1 MLLLTPTRGLGRL
14 GRAAETER
22 HGPRCWLAV
31 VLEEAVVGVRGEALR
46 GKMRKR
52 SGKGAWL
59 P

>member
-1 MLLLTPTRGLGRL
+1 MALGTRIGMI
-14 GRAAETER
+14 
-22 HGPRCWLAV
+22 RCWLVV
-31 VLEEAVVGVRGEALR
+31 VLEEAVVGVRGEALK